1 MKNMDKPWEDD
12 SVDHWKPEAF
22 AQGDMAGPLL
32 EESSFAVLFPAYR
45 EKYLR
50 EVWPQVTSALK
61 EQGVACQL
69 DLIEGSMT
77 VSTTRKTWDPYII
90 LKARLSLPSSRRSLL
105 PAAPLPATGS
115 RCTAPLAARLAAQLP
130 PSRRPSTPH
139 TGSRPPTGE
148 GSHQAA
154 RAVGAPAAGA
164 RPPIQS
170 SRCEETL
177 LTGPPAA
184 GAQGAAGRRLLRHHQ
199 G

>member
-1 MKNMDKPWEDD
+1 MGKMKNMDKPWEDD

-90 LKARLSLPSSRRSLL
+90 LKARLSLTSSRRSLL

-130 PSRRPSTPH
+130 PSRRPSTPPH
-139 TGSRPPTGE
+139 RLTATNRRGISSSCSRGRCTCSRRSPTE
-148 GSHQAA
+148 SQLE
-154 RAVGAPAAGA
+154 V
-164 RPPIQS
+164 
-170 SRCEETL
+170 
-177 LTGPPAA
+177 
-184 GAQGAAGRRLLRHHQ
+184 
-199 G
+199 

>member
-90 LKARLSLPSSRRSLL
+90 LKARLSLTSSRRSLL

-115 RCTAPLAARLAAQLP
+115 RCTAPLAAPGRTAAAL
-130 PSRRPSTPH
+130 
-139 TGSRPPTGE
+139 
-148 GSHQAA
+148 
-154 RAVGAPAAGA
+154 PAAEHTPTPAHGHQQA
-164 RPPIQS
+164 RDLIKLLARSVHLQQALAHRVPARGVKR
-170 SRCEETL
+170 RCSQ
-177 LTGPPAA
+177 GPPAP
-184 GAQGAAGRRLLRHHQ
+184 GAQGAAGRRL
-199 G
+199 